1 MVSATAVFAI
11 SYHGCC
17 GKITGLRGVN
27 YVSGKSRYNT
37 SFGCITFLQK
47 PVSMTFFCLLF
58 LVCYNGITLFFRQLK
73 LTGRDSRWKL
83 FTRIITGIYKR
94 GCLYF

>member
-17 GKITGLRGVN
+17 AKITGLRGVN
-27 YVSGKSRYNT
+27 YVSGKSRYSI

-47 PVSMTFFCLLF
+47 PVIVTLFCLF
-58 LVCYNGITLFFRQLK
+58 FPVCYNGITLFFRQLK
-73 LTGRDSRWKL
+73 LTGRNSR
-83 FTRIITGIYKR
+83 
-94 GCLYF
+94 